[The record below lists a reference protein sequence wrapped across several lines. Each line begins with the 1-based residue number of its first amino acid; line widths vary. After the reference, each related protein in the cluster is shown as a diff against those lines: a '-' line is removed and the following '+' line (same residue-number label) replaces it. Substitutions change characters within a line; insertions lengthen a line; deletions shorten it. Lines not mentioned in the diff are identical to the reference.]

1 MAYLASIAFI
11 PFDRLWLRSRRN
23 KMLGPARTPRDA
35 TELIGDLVYM
45 RDVAPARFGRRRGP
59 AAAMV
64 STQGTLGSTF
74 RPWPPTFWPN
84 VVPMTRVK

>member
-1 MAYLASIAFI
+1 MVWQQIGS
-11 PFDRLWLRSRRN
+11 
-23 KMLGPARTPRDA
+23 
-35 TELIGDLVYM
+35 IGDLVYM

-74 RPWPPTFWPN
+74 RDHGHQLFGQTLF
-84 VVPMTRVK
+84 R

>member
-1 MAYLASIAFI
+1 MCPSWKPVRSSRARA
-11 PFDRLWLRSRRN
+11 RSRAAVTRQ
-23 KMLGPARTPRDA
+23 RTVSVA
-35 TELIGDLVYM
+35 AGELIGDLVYM

-84 VVPMTRVK
+84 VVPMTRVE